1 MITLYNAF
9 GESVNVNIKTDSL
22 KELQERNRARV
33 EEAKKAMGAKYL
45 LHPSNMRTRLA
56 QPR

>member
-9 GESVNVNIKTDSL
+9 GEAVNVHIQSDSL

-33 EEAKKAMGAKYL
+33 EEAKKAMGNKYL
-45 LHPSNMRTRLA
+45 LHPDNRRTRLVT
-56 QPR
+56 PR

>member
-1 MITLYNAF
+1 MITLFNAS
-9 GESVNVNIKTDSL
+9 GEAVNVVIHTDSL

-33 EEAKKAMGAKYL
+33 EEAKKAMGSKYL